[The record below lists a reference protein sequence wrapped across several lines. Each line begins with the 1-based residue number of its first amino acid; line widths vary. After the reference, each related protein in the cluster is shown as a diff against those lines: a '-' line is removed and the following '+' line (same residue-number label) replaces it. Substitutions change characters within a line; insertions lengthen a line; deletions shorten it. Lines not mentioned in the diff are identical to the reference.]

1 MKGTEHNLREL
12 NVEWIRHGSEQEGGF
27 IAMSKVLRISGKMRF
42 VSPVALVAALGVMSI
57 ALLAPFAASAQAP
70 EPVSASAPG
79 HSVAGI
85 EAATFPLPQ
94 GLQDE
99 PGAQEF
105 RAGRE
110 AALQRR
116 WQEALRHFEA
126 VIEENPGTPLVDDAT
141 YWAARCQH
149 ELGNHRAAVER
160 VNQLIDQY
168 PDSSWID
175 DAKVLRIDAATIL
188 VREGE
193 ASYSRYLRE
202 AAAAPVPPA
211 PAAGVRPNAQ
221 PVPAA
226 EPAPVAEPAMPV
238 MDVPAPEA
246 PAPTDPETELRLY
259 ALNALVGMGA
269 DEAWP
274 LLRKVMANSDD
285 PVLRRRAIMVL
296 GQVDHPE
303 AFEMLV
309 ELARSDTDLEVRR
322 EAVFWLSQS
331 SGHSDEAA
339 QVLAEIALAPGDEEL
354 RQRAVFALAQT
365 DSARAQETLRRVA
378 LDTSMS
384 SEIRGAAL
392 MWISQ
397 SDEPALDFLRQV
409 IASDPDLEMRKR
421 ALFGVS
427 QIEDEEAARYLLEL
441 ARTDDDP
448 EIRKAAVFFLVQRD
462 DVASVDLLVELF
474 DQETDPEIR
483 QAVLFSLGQATDND
497 AAITKLIDVAK
508 NDPDLEMRQAA
519 VMWLG
524 QSDDP
529 RARQA
534 LIEIIGSDQ

>member
-1 MKGTEHNLREL
+1 MWMPML
-12 NVEWIRHGSEQEGGF
+12 V
-27 IAMSKVLRISGKMRF
+27 
-42 VSPVALVAALGVMSI
+42 PVAAAAQTASP
-57 ALLAPFAASAQAP
+57 APAT
-70 EPVSASAPG
+70 VPG
-79 HSVAGI
+79 HPLAGFG
-85 EAATFPLPQ
+85 ADTFPLPQ

-99 PGAQEF
+99 PGAEEF

-110 AALQRR
+110 AALKRR
-116 WQEALRHFEA
+116 WQEALRQFGA
-126 VIEENPGTPLVDDAT
+126 VIEGYPGTALVDDAT

-149 ELGNHRAAVER
+149 ELGSHREAVDR

-168 PDSSWID
+168 PDSPWVD

-211 PAAGVRPNAQ
+211 PAAGVQAGAR
-221 PVPAA
+221 PVPGA
-226 EPAPVAEPAMPV
+226 EPAPVADPAVPGAYA
-238 MDVPAPEA
+238 PAPEA
-246 PAPTDPETELRLY
+246 SPELDPELELRLY
-259 ALNALVGMGA
+259 ALHALIGMGA

-274 LLRKVMANSDD
+274 LLQKVMTDSED
-285 PVLRRRAIMVL
+285 PELRRRAIMVL

-309 ELARSDTDLEVRR
+309 ELARSDADIEVRR

-331 SGHSDEAA
+331 SEHSDKAA
-339 QVLAEIALAPGDEEL
+339 QVLADLALAPGDEEL
-354 RQRAVFALAQT
+354 RQRAIFALAQT
-365 DSARAQETLRRVA
+365 DSALARETLRRVA

-384 SEIRGAAL
+384 AEIRGAAL

-427 QIEDEEAARYLLEL
+427 QIESDEAARYLLEL
-441 ARTDDDP
+441 ARTEDDQ
-448 EIRKAAVFFLVQRD
+448 EIRKTAIFFLVQRD
-462 DVASVDLLVELF
+462 DVASVDLLIELF

-483 QAVLFSLGQATDND
+483 QAVLLSLGQATDND
-497 AAITKLIDVAK
+497 AVITKLIDVAK
-508 NDPDLEMRQAA
+508 NDPDIEMRQAA
-519 VMWLG
+519 IMWLG